1 MSYDQLGREIRGNA
15 TVFKAP
21 SQPQPVDCDPSY
33 QPAPVPK
40 MVLPEPAVTDDY
52 DIAPIDQIADLQR
65 QAMPILRSLTLKVQ
79 EAEAELAA
87 ILTSR
92 PIDTVNIARRL
103 VDTGVFHTDSA
114 GKKLVYA
121 ITCNGHEHMKH
132 LMSSGELSPA
142 NHRCIDIQ
150 KTGTSTSRIFMLHND
165 IKTMADLY
173 EHPDLIAMLIPLLD
187 SQIDAAESI
196 LAEKRQNL
204 ADFKVAT
211 KKRLQQLEKR
221 FKSMLD

>member
-1 MSYDQLGREIRGNA
+1 MQYDQLGREIRGNA
-15 TVFKAP
+15 TVFKTP
-21 SQPQPVDCDPSY
+21 SQPAPVDCDLDY

-40 MVLPEPAVTDDY
+40 LVLPEPPAPDDF
-52 DIAPIDQIADLQR
+52 DLVPADQIADLQR
-65 QAMPILRSLTLKVQ
+65 RAMPILRSLTLKVQ
-79 EAEAELAA
+79 EAESELAA
-87 ILTSR
+87 LETSR
-92 PIDTVNIARRL
+92 ASDQINLARRL

-121 ITCNGHEHMKH
+121 IVCNGHNHMQH

-142 NHRCIDIQ
+142 DYRCIDIQ
-150 KTGTSTSRIFMLHND
+150 KSGTSTSRIFMLHNG

-173 EHPDLIAMLIPLLD
+173 QHPDLIAMVTPILD
-187 SQIDAAESI
+187 SQIDAAERL
-196 LAEKRQNL
+196 LAERRQDL
-204 ADFKVAT
+204 HDYKAAT